1 VQKNL
6 VQTGFFHVL
15 AARRIDHPQDL
26 ARFDRPMLDPITNLR
41 SSGGLRL
48 RQHDPQQRSD
58 LCDADPH
65 GRGGRGELLLAVFGN
80 PHRLFSQR
88 CILAGQTLVLL
99 EDGLQVGMGFEQ
111 FQRPSQLGGIL
122 VGRLAAAS
130 CLVCPFCDAS
140 PSAVQN
146 GRRITNPFEERQS
159 THSSLPPCVV
169 GSKKQVQ
176 NSRPPIADNPDFV
189 NRNPSAGGRFRMMPI
204 FRLSLSEPE
213 FG

>member
-1 VQKNL
+1 MQKNL

-111 FQRPSQLGGIL
+111 FDGGRPSL
-122 VGRLAAAS
+122 VEAPQHLIPRRRMVPRFWVVTLPMDSIAS
-130 CLVCPFCDAS
+130 LDD
-140 PSAVQN
+140 
-146 GRRITNPFEERQS
+146 R
-159 THSSLPPCVV
+159 
-169 GSKKQVQ
+169 
-176 NSRPPIADNPDFV
+176 
-189 NRNPSAGGRFRMMPI
+189 
-204 FRLSLSEPE
+204 
-213 FG
+213 